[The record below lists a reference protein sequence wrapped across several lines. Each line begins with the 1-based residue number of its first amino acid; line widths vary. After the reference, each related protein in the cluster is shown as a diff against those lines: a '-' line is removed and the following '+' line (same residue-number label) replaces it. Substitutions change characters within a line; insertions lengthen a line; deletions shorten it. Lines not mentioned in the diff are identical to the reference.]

1 MKYPIIINEN
11 GSIFFID
18 SEKGINYLE
27 ALDVLN
33 GEYTAYDSSGLPL
46 ELSVRTKKMA
56 FGRKIDEIVIL
67 PANQKQNSL
76 TLRNV
81 LLDFLQSRGID
92 VVNQEKILL
101 DDLIDIVGRHVDHF

>member
-11 GSIFFID
+11 GNIFFID

-33 GEYTAYDSSGLPL
+33 GEYSAYDSSGLPL

-81 LLDFLQSRGID
+81 LLDSLKSRGIE
-92 VVNQEKILL
+92 VNQEKILL
-101 DDLIDIVGRHVDHF
+101 DDLIEIVGRYVDHF